1 MPKFE
6 IEIDDKGE
14 VVGKPAAEIDALFK
28 RTETGAYGGGLKKGR
43 EDALTE
49 AQVAAEAKIAA
60 ERAKWEKENP
70 VQRAKELE
78 EENLKFRESE
88 ATLMKRFNETSKTR
102 EENHAKEIAD
112 KAEQIS
118 KRDRRLAEQMKA
130 TIRAEA
136 VGAGARDESLGELEV
151 ILGAKVAYDEDL
163 EPYVKGDDGKPIL
176 VHGKPQA
183 VSAFV
188 KAYLDGHPHHRKA
201 TAGAGGG
208 ARGGASLT
216 GQHGGDVSEKDA
228 IARIESG
235 DRSPGAVNALFQ
247 ATRKKA
253 S

>member
-14 VVGKPAAEIDALFK
+14 IIGKPPAEIDALFK

-49 AQVAAEAKIAA
+49 AQKAAEEKIAA

-70 VQRAKELE
+70 VERAKQLE

-88 ATLMKRFNETSKTR
+88 ALLVKRFNETSRQR

-112 KAEQIS
+112 KAEMVA

-136 VGAGARDESLGELEV
+136 LAAGARDESLSELEV
-151 ILGAKVAYDEDL
+151 ILGSKVAYDDDL
-163 EPYVKGDDGKPIL
+163 EPYVKGDDGKPVL
-176 VHGKPQA
+176 VHGKPQP
-183 VSAFV
+183 VGVFV
-188 KAYLDGHPHHRKA
+188 KAYLEAHAHHRKPV
-201 TAGAGGG
+201 AGAGGG
-208 ARGGASLT
+208 ARGGASLS
-216 GQHGGDVSEKDA
+216 GQQGDVTEATAK
-228 IARIESG
+228 ARIESG
-235 DRSPGAVNALFQ
+235 DRSPGAIDALFN
-247 ATRKKA
+247 ATRKQRA